1 MPFRPP
7 SQHAVTPQGQG
18 RFPGFD
24 VLDQAHVWD
33 AATAGVVLARLTLPN
48 ALSFFTTDEAGVAEP
63 MLDLLLGQDGEPRV
77 PVLALIDQRLSVGET
92 DGWHYD
98 DLPEDGQAWRAT
110 LAHLNEDAQAHH
122 GTKYAELS
130 RRRQGLLL
138 QDVQD
143 LAAAGDPW
151 HRLPAKHVWSL
162 WMRYATTAFY
172 SHPWAWNEVGFG
184 GPAYPRGYLN
194 PGVNARET
202 WEVADHLNDDPI
214 PFAARVEQARRAHD
228 DIAGRSASG

>member
-1 MPFRPP
+1 
-7 SQHAVTPQGQG
+7 
-18 RFPGFD
+18 
-24 VLDQAHVWD
+24 VWD
-33 AATAGVVLARLTLPN
+33 AATSGVVLARLTLPN
-48 ALSFFTTDEAGVAEP
+48 ALSFFTTDEAGIAQP

-98 DLPEDGQAWRAT
+98 DLPEDGQAWRVT
-110 LAHLNEDAQAHH
+110 LAHLNEDAQAHS
-122 GTKYAELS
+122 GTSYTELS
-130 RRRQGLLL
+130 RRSQGLLL

-172 SHPWAWNEVGFG
+172 SHPWAWNEIGFG

-202 WEVADHLNDDPI
+202 WEVADHLNNDPI
-214 PFAARVEQARRAHD
+214 PFAARIEQARRAHD